1 MDTLGVIYAIIT
13 VMAWGSWLVPSQKV
27 KFPNEQAK
35 TFYVALATCLIAAV
49 IVLIRGELGQ
59 LASGGA
65 WIPVVGGLIW
75 AVSAYCAF
83 VACKHIGIAKAFGIW
98 APLNIIVSFIW
109 SLTLFGQFRDS
120 SLLIGLLAIEAIALV
135 IIGILMIIFSGDS
148 GGEDEGREGKSA
160 MLGLLGAIGAGVLW
174 GTYYI
179 PSAYLSR
186 NIEGVSEVSA
196 WASAFPLA
204 VGMLIGTSVMVALT
218 RKAPKLDNKLD
229 YVQALSSGGLWA
241 LGNFGMLLTVKA
253 IGPGPGYTIAS
264 LCVVVNALWGV
275 FYFKDPAPK
284 SRAALLTILGVVI
297 ATLAG
302 LVLGNLGL
310 LESMYEI
317 TLRSK

>member
-1 MDTLGVIYAIIT
+1 MDTLGIFYAVMT
-13 VMAWGSWLVPSQKV
+13 VMAWGTWLVPSQKV
-27 KFPNEQAK
+27 KFANEQVK
-35 TFYVALATCLIAAV
+35 IFYVALATCLIAAA
-49 IVLIRGELGQ
+49 IVSIRGELGQ

-109 SLTLFGQFRDS
+109 GLTLFGQFRDS
-120 SLLIGLLAIEAIALV
+120 SLLIGLVAIQAIALV
-135 IIGILMIIFSGDS
+135 IFGILMIIFSGDS
-148 GGEDEGREGKSA
+148 GGGDQDREGKSA
-160 MLGLLGAIGAGVLW
+160 MRGLLGAIGAGVLW
-174 GTYYI
+174 GTFYI
-179 PSAYLSR
+179 PAAYLSR
-186 NIEGVSEVSA
+186 TIEGVSEISP
-196 WASAFPLA
+196 WASGLPLA
-204 VGMLIGTSVMVALT
+204 VGMVIGTTVLVALT
-218 RKAPKLDNKLD
+218 GKAPKMESKLD
-229 YVQALSSGGLWA
+229 YVRVFSSGGLWA
-241 LGNFGMLLTVKA
+241 IGFFGMLLTVKA

-284 SRAALLTILGVVI
+284 SRAAMLTFIGVTI

-302 LVLGNLGL
+302 LVLGNLEL

-317 TLRSK
+317 TLRSQ